1 MGWWGESMFFFGR
14 TLGKH
19 DGKTTLFVYVFLGG
33 TPLFQTNLF
42 VEKNNRVKLDDL
54 SHSDEFSAWVQ

>member
-1 MGWWGESMFFFGR
+1 MLGGKHVFFGR

-42 VEKNNRVKLDDL
+42 VEKTTG
-54 SHSDEFSAWVQ
+54 